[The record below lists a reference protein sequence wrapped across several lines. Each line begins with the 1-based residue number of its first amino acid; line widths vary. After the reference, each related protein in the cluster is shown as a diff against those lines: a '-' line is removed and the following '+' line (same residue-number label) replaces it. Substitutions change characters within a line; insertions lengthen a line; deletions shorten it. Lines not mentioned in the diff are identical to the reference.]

1 MKRADI
7 TAKIPNTTK
16 GVNIMTNDSMYE
28 YGPCDDC
35 RAYGDDYYFDKDG
48 ECMSRCYDCPFNV
61 YVYDERE

>member
-1 MKRADI
+1 
-7 TAKIPNTTK
+7 
-16 GVNIMTNDSMYE
+16 MTNDPMNE
-28 YGPCDDC
+28 YDPCDDC